1 MFQDAFKGDAFH
13 SESKNIMI
21 TPEHNYMNY
30 VTNIGSQNC
39 RNVNRFI
46 NLNKPSQNSHE
57 MYEYFNLFSM
67 NENYDLSK
75 KDSVNTEII
84 NLCKEEQSSQKKK
97 KFIKRDGDWVCMNCK
112 NKNFSFRIFCNRCKL
127 QKSVSEGLYQQH
139 MMNLMI
145 QMQMNEKLQN
155 TVNIQKIQ
163 NHNDFNPN
171 IFSIN
176 SSLPCEG
183 NYFFQNDMSF
193 RSNM

>member
-1 MFQDAFKGDAFH
+1 MKF
-13 SESKNIMI
+13 
-21 TPEHNYMNY
+21 
-30 VTNIGSQNC
+30 VTNIESQNC
-39 RNVNRFI
+39 RNVNRLI
-46 NLNKPSQNSHE
+46 DLNKTNQNSHE
-57 MYEYFNLFSM
+57 ISEYYNLFSM

-127 QKSVSEGLYQQH
+127 EKSVSEGLYQQH
-139 MMNLMI
+139 MMNLMF
-145 QMQMNEKLQN
+145 QMQKNEKLQN
-155 TVNIQKIQ
+155 KVNIQNIQ